1 MKLLTPNFGERC
13 SRYSACWQRIE
24 CRSRTCLRYA
34 QASMA
39 VCARSKAHV
48 CVCVC
53 VLQERTILIESGYTN
68 ALVLNAIQLCATQVR
83 GRQVG
88 ARKRDGSAFRGCS
101 AGGRTRDRRVDTVA
115 VGRDRG
121 A

>member
-1 MKLLTPNFGERC
+1 
-13 SRYSACWQRIE
+13 
-24 CRSRTCLRYA
+24 
-34 QASMA
+34 
-39 VCARSKAHV
+39 V

-53 VLQERTILIESGYTN
+53 VCVCVQERTILMANGYTN

-83 GRQVG
+83 EGRVG
-88 ARKRDGSAFRGCS
+88 ARKRDGSALRGCS